1 MLNYYGIKDSCL
13 LCDGNPWYDW
23 QFLAPHCKCKRKP
36 CDHNNGEQDLPEQ
49 DEQEPKDPCCEDSCC
64 GSPCCGNPC
73 CKKPCPCIKK
83 ANELEEQLKDLK
95 SDVARNTQT
104 IKNNYDYFSELISDL
119 AIKEQKDVDDLWAAL
134 RQEITDR
141 TDGDNALWDA
151 LNQEIAD
158 RTAADAAEQA
168 AREQADA
175 DEAAAREAADNDLQ
189 DQITDNKEAIEAEV
203 IRSTA
208 MDIQLGQD
216 IAEVSD
222 RLDDA
227 LGIDA
232 QGLEAI
238 IRVLEDHDTATGIA
252 VQIGDLYENK
262 KDKQTPVSDPTSSGN
277 TLNFIDTI
285 SQNENGDITVTKKKL
300 QYSEA
305 YVDASHTGKDGI
317 ITAQE
322 KARLDNAKQIQT
334 AVSDPTSSGN
344 TLNFI
349 DTISQNENGDITVT
363 KKKLQYSEAYVDASH
378 TGKDGIITAQEK
390 ARLDNA
396 KQIQTAVSDPSVPST
411 GTTESISFIDTI
423 TQNTNGDITP
433 TKKEVRYATTSAKG
447 VVTLADSISSSDTT
461 AATPGAVEDY
471 VSDIVS
477 GLDASVTSIDG
488 TNVQV
493 KVTETDG
500 KVTGVNITTDDT
512 INATDLSN
520 AINALDATVTGNGTN
535 VNVTVTE
542 TDGIITGVSV
552 VDNSINS
559 GDLSDTISTL
569 DSNVSDS
576 STNVTVSVTQVDGIL
591 TGINVSDTAKTIQ
604 NAIADPIAD
613 GNSTTFI
620 DSITQNAN
628 GEITATKKNVNFGVL
643 SDYKTKQTTVSDPS
657 STSTIT
663 IGSKD
668 DQNNVISSFDVI
680 TGISQDANGVIT
692 PTKVTIDLS
701 GVLTAISNL
710 TNRIDALE
718 GYWTKT
724 LWYGSGNNAVYKLT
738 TPYAIEPEGY
748 R

>member
-36 CDHNNGEQDLPEQ
+36 CDHDNGEQDLPKQ

-134 RQEITDR
+134 RQEIVDR
-141 TDGDNALWDA
+141 TNGDNALWNA
-151 LNQEIAD
+151 LNQEIED
-158 RTAADAAEQA
+158 RTAADDAERE
-168 AREQADA
+168 ARIQADA
-175 DEAAAREAADNDLQ
+175 DEAAAREAADTTLQ
-189 DQITDNKEAIEAEV
+189 NNIDSVQDALEAEV
-203 IRSTA
+203 NRSTA

-222 RLDDA
+222 RLNDA

-252 VQIGDLYENK
+252 VQIGNLYEIK

-285 SQNENGDITVTKKKL
+285 SQNANGDITVTKKKL

-305 YVDASHTGKDGI
+305 YVDAQHKGKDGI

-322 KARLDNAKQIQT
+322 KARLDNAKQIQ
-334 AVSDPTSSGN
+334 
-344 TLNFI
+344 I
-349 DTISQNENGDITVT
+349 
-363 KKKLQYSEAYVDASH
+363 
-378 TGKDGIITAQEK
+378 
-390 ARLDNA
+390 
-396 KQIQTAVSDPSVPST
+396 AVSDPSVPST
-411 GTTESISFIDTI
+411 GTKESISFIDTI
-423 TQNTNGDITP
+423 TQNSNGDITP
-433 TKKEVRYATTSAKG
+433 TKKEVRYATTTAKG

-520 AINALDATVTGNGTN
+520 AINALDASVTGNGTN
-535 VNVTVTE
+535 VDVTVTE
-542 TDGIITGVSV
+542 TNGKITGVSVADNSINSDDLNNTINALDSEVTSSDGTNVQVKVTQTDGIITGVSV
-552 VDNSINS
+552 PTDNTINS
-559 GDLSDTISTL
+559 TDLSTAINAL
-569 DSNVSDS
+569 DSTVSGN
-576 STNVTVSVTQVDGIL
+576 STNVTVSVTQTNGVL
-591 TGINVSDTAKTIQ
+591 TGISVSDTAKTIQ
-604 NAIADPIAD
+604 DVVADPIAD

-620 DSITQNAN
+620 DSITQNEN

-643 SDYKTKQTTVSDPS
+643 SGYKPKQTVVSDPS

-668 DQNNVISSFDVI
+668 SQNNVISSFDVI
-680 TGISQDANGVIT
+680 TSISQDSNGVIT
-692 PTKVTIDLS
+692 PTKITIDLS

-710 TNRIDALE
+710 TNRIDTLE
-718 GYWTKT
+718 GYWTKV
-724 LWYGSGNNAVYKLT
+724 LWYGSGNDAVYKLT
-738 TPYAIEPEGY
+738 TPYVIEPEGY

>member
-262 KDKQTPVSDPTSSGN
+262 KDKQTP
-277 TLNFIDTI
+277 
-285 SQNENGDITVTKKKL
+285 
-300 QYSEA
+300 
-305 YVDASHTGKDGI
+305 
-317 ITAQE
+317 
-322 KARLDNAKQIQT
+322 
-334 AVSDPTSSGN
+334 VSDPTSSGN